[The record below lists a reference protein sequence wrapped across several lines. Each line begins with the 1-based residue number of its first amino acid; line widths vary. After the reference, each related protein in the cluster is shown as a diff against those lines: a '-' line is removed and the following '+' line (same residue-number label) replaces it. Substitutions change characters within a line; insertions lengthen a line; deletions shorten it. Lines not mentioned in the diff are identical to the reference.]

1 MCDREYVVEEAPGS
15 GIVIPGGVHTYFL
28 DLKPGYTTPMVS
40 GGTGVT
46 DDALMRCGMD
56 EGMH

>member
-1 MCDREYVVEEAPGS
+1 MSREYVVEEAPGS

-40 GGTGVT
+40 LTVDGTY
-46 DDALMRCGMD
+46 R
-56 EGMH
+56 

>member
-1 MCDREYVVEEAPGS
+1 MEEAPGS

-40 GGTGVT
+40 GTGW
-46 DDALMRCGMD
+46 LWCCPD
-56 EGMH
+56 EMYWRGGVLCVKILTSG